1 VHELAATWKSTRAI
15 LLIALVSTLAGLS
28 VSAKAQQPGPA
39 TAGAL
44 IRGAAGAAIGAEGQ
58 LKATILVFQD
68 GKLAAAYHYYWW
80 RGGCYV
86 RYQSDNNYEPVQP
99 DACS

>member
-1 VHELAATWKSTRAI
+1 MHKVAATRNTRAI
-15 LLIALVSTLAGLS
+15 FLAASISILAGLPL
-28 VSAKAQQPGPA
+28 SAKAQQPGPA
-39 TAGAL
+39 IAGAL
-44 IRGAAGAAIGAEGQ
+44 IRGAAGAAIGEEGQ

-68 GKLAAAYHYYWW
+68 GKPAAEYHYYWW

-86 RYQSDNNYEPVQP
+86 RYQSDNNYQSVQP